1 MLAIDTVLFASKL
14 IPVPSADTVVSILPH
29 LAYMAFCAGFVAVL
43 SWNVGNKILTPL
55 NGVLFMNVVPLTSFA
70 ISALQGLAPTRA
82 QILGAGLTGLALIG
96 NNLTIRRSMDPA
108 TPQSIAASLQDDARC
123 GRLR

>member
-1 MLAIDTVLFASKL
+1 
-14 IPVPSADTVVSILPH
+14 
-29 LAYMAFCAGFVAVL
+29 MAFCAGFVAVL

-55 NGVLFMNVVPLTSFA
+55 NGMLFINVLPLTSFA
-70 ISALQGLAPTRA
+70 ISALQGLAPTTA

-96 NNLTIRRSMDPA
+96 NNLTLRRSMDPA
-108 TPQSIAASLQDDARC
+108 TPQAIAASLQDDARC